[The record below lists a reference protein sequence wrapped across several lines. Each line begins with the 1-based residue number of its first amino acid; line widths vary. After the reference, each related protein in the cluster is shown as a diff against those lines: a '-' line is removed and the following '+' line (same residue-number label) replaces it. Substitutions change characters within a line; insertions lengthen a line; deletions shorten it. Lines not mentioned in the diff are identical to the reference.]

1 MYFETSG
8 FCSARHGG
16 GKFGVIG
23 DQLETIS
30 FPFQS
35 LIYTDVRQGS
45 IRPLAHHEQDYEDST
60 LLSSL
65 FGLGTIHWQYKCI
78 S

>member
-1 MYFETSG
+1 MEEEEKEEWGDMYFETSG

-30 FPFQS
+30 ISNLYGCKTGF
-35 LIYTDVRQGS
+35 
-45 IRPLAHHEQDYEDST
+45 H
-60 LLSSL
+60 SS
-65 FGLGTIHWQYKCI
+65 FR
-78 S
+78 SP